1 MYIIARLNY
10 SADTSS
16 VSFKTF
22 HSKCYTTK
30 EEAEAVAKE
39 ATLRTGTAHSVL
51 FVYNT
56 FDVVENISKRKGV
69 V

>member
-39 ATLRTGTAHSVL
+39 TTLRTGTAHSVL

-69 V
+69 

>member
-10 SADTSS
+10 SADADS

-30 EEAEAVAKE
+30 EEAEAIAKE
-39 ATLRTGTAHSVL
+39 TTLRTGMKHSVL

-56 FDVVENISKRKGV
+56 FNTTETVTKKKGL
-69 V
+69 

>member
-10 SADTSS
+10 SADVGS

-30 EEAEAVAKE
+30 EEADAVAKE
-39 ATLRTGTAHSVL
+39 VTLRTGVAHSVL

-56 FDVVENISKRKGV
+56 FDVVEGVTKRKSV
-69 V
+69 

>member
-10 SADTSS
+10 SAGVSS

-30 EEAEAVAKE
+30 EEAEAVAKA
-39 ATLRTGTAHSVL
+39 ATLRTGVAHSML
-51 FVYNT
+51 FVYST
-56 FDVVENISKRKGV
+56 FDVVENVTKRKGM
-69 V
+69 

>member
-10 SADTSS
+10 SADIGS

-30 EEAEAVAKE
+30 EEAEAIAKE
-39 ATLRTGTAHSVL
+39 ITLRTGVAHSVL

-56 FDVVENISKRKGV
+56 FDVVENVTKRKGM
-69 V
+69 

>member
-10 SADTSS
+10 STDTSS

-30 EEAEAVAKE
+30 EEA
-39 ATLRTGTAHSVL
+39 TLRTGVAHSVL

-56 FDVVENISKRKGV
+56 FDVVESVTKKKGV
-69 V
+69 

>member
-10 SADTSS
+10 SADIGS

-39 ATLRTGTAHSVL
+39 ITLRTGVKHSVL
-51 FVYNT
+51 FVHNT
-56 FDVVENISKRKGV
+56 FDVVENISKRKGL
-69 V
+69 

>member
-10 SADTSS
+10 SADIGS

-22 HSKCYTTK
+22 HSKCYATK

-39 ATLRTGTAHSVL
+39 ATSRTGTAHSVL

-56 FDVVENISKRKGV
+56 FDVVESVSKKKGV
-69 V
+69 

>member
-10 SADTSS
+10 SADVGSA
-16 VSFKTF
+16 SFKTF

-39 ATLRTGTAHSVL
+39 TTLRTGVAHSVL

-56 FDVVENISKRKGV
+56 FNTTETVTKKKGL
-69 V
+69 